1 MGSALGIGGTADTSW
16 GHRSPHGQIVQTI
29 ERQGEFASPTNVG
42 RAAAPNGGAEVKRR
56 DRLRYIRPMQ
66 TPTPETQQVFA
77 PGILDGQVAIVT
89 GGGSGIGLATARE
102 LVRLGAR
109 VTICGRTEAKLEAAR
124 VALEAAAP
132 ALDSSG
138 TRVEGPRVLALA
150 CDIREPAQVE
160 AMTRATLAAW
170 GRIDIV
176 VNNAGGQF
184 PSPAQHISPNGF
196 LAVVKNNLVGTFHV
210 CREVANQWMIAHGG
224 GRVINV
230 IANIYRGF
238 PGMAH
243 TGAARAG
250 VENLTMSLAVEWS
263 QFGILVNA
271 VAPGI
276 ILSSGTSQYPPQLL
290 ERGIAQT
297 PLKRAGTVEEVAAS
311 IVFLASPAAQF
322 ITGATLRID
331 GGQALWGNLWE
342 LP

>member
-1 MGSALGIGGTADTSW
+1 
-16 GHRSPHGQIVQTI
+16 VQ
-29 ERQGEFASPTNVG
+29 P
-42 RAAAPNGGAEVKRR
+42 
-56 DRLRYIRPMQ
+56 
-66 TPTPETQQVFA
+66 PTPESQQVFV
-77 PGILDGQVAIVT
+77 PGILRGQVAIVT

-102 LVRLGAR
+102 LLRLGAK
-109 VTICGRTEAKLEAAR
+109 VAICGRTAAR
-124 VALEAAAP
+124 LDAARPELEAAA
-132 ALDSSG
+132 AQ
-138 TRVEGPRVLALA
+138 VEGAGVMAQP

-160 AMTRATLAAW
+160 AFVRAVMDAW
-170 GRIDIV
+170 GRIDIA

-196 LAVVKNNLVGTFHV
+196 MAVVKNNLVGTFHV
-210 CREVANQWMIAHGG
+210 CREVANQAMIPAKR
-224 GRVINV
+224 GRIINV

-250 VENLTMSLAVEWS
+250 VENLTMSLSVEWA

-276 ILSSGTSQYPPQLL
+276 IISSGTTQYPPQLL

-297 PLKRAGTVEEVAAS
+297 PLKRGGTVEEVAAS

-342 LP
+342 IA